1 MLVAQSVG
9 RGGNGQAKG
18 TKAGVKLTVR
28 LELSEGTLYGPLL
41 QDGRRHESTSLLQ
54 QLPVVKGALW
64 IADLGYFA
72 LVRLAQLSKAGVYF
86 LMPLKDGVVTW
97 LAGKRVDILEV
108 LQAHAQQE
116 EQEYKIILGA
126 AKQVPCRLFARRASA
141 AQIKR
146 RHEAQDEY
154 ARKHGSQVTQRQR
167 DWAQWTLVISNVPA
181 CLLSLAEAFVL
192 LRVRGPIELVWKLWK
207 MQGQVDEWQTANVA
221 RILCE
226 VYAKLLGVLLQHWL
240 MLLSCWDDPHRSTI
254 GVSEIVRDQVVVLAH
269 GFGGRLSLTQALRLV
284 CEAIGQAAGRSIAG
298 RAARLSTS
306 RLLLVCDDGLT

>member
-97 LAGKRVDILEV
+97 LAGERVDILEV

-116 EQEYKIILGA
+116 EQEYEIVLGA

-141 AQIKR
+141 A
-146 RHEAQDEY
+146 
-154 ARKHGSQVTQRQR
+154 
-167 DWAQWTLVISNVPA
+167 
-181 CLLSLAEAFVL
+181 
-192 LRVRGPIELVWKLWK
+192 
-207 MQGQVDEWQTANVA
+207 
-221 RILCE
+221 
-226 VYAKLLGVLLQHWL
+226 
-240 MLLSCWDDPHRSTI
+240 
-254 GVSEIVRDQVVVLAH
+254 
-269 GFGGRLSLTQALRLV
+269 
-284 CEAIGQAAGRSIAG
+284 
-298 RAARLSTS
+298 
-306 RLLLVCDDGLT
+306 